1 MKKSIIFLFFTLFVV
16 SSAFAELTT
25 VKLKGQVKGL
35 TGKEVVLL
43 DGDRKSELARVTS
56 NGDSFALKANVEM
69 GDGRFYYLYIPA
81 LGDLGPSMKIPL
93 VYFFIDSP
101 TLEMNAEIVDG
112 NLKLLSVKG
121 SPTLNEYHALFAKNR
136 FTQEVEAAGIKYN
149 EAFHLYNSKAQTEEN
164 MKALKSA
171 SENLDKLYKQQIEEF
186 VKIIPQY
193 SKSDA
198 LMGIIYSFFYSSP
211 ADEVQKLLTT
221 FDKSMQ
227 KNYYA
232 KAMSDKINL
241 TKACEVG
248 QPAPDFEVKDLNG
261 NRVKL
266 SSLKGQYVL
275 IDFWA
280 SWCGPCRKEIP
291 NLKKV
296 YAEFKDKGL
305 KLVGLSIDDRE
316 ANWRKAVHEEQLDY
330 LQLWDPQKATM
341 KLYNYNGIPFIVL
354 ISPEGIILEKQL
366 RGADVRKK
374 VVQHM
379 LGNQFAIH
387 ATLDK
392 PFNGKVYLTCMKER
406 LTKIDSIAVNGNKF
420 SFTGNIDKADV
431 YRVMSRPFGFDASV
445 CVEPGGEYTISIL
458 GNRKV
463 EIEVVSGAEQKIIN
477 QHKALI
483 KPIEKKSEE
492 LSTRY
497 LEAEKKKDAA
507 TKESLMEEMS
517 KTFQEKEK
525 ATINYLNS
533 IPQSFASVVIAS
545 ELLLYQY
552 EDLKNIY
559 EKLDTISY
567 ANSYYFRS
575 FKKKYLEAADK
586 WIQGKTAIDF
596 TTTDIEGKQ
605 VKLSDFKGSYV
616 LLDFWASWCAPC
628 RKKAKELRA
637 IADQLRKKNIV
648 MFAVNMDDKRELWEK
663 ATEEDNIDWT
673 NTSELKKF
681 KDNKIA
687 ANYKVTQLPTLFL
700 LNPEGVIIKQS
711 PSIEE
716 LLKMPDVN

>member
-1 MKKSIIFLFFTLFVV
+1 MKKSILFLFFIILVV
-16 SSAFAELTT
+16 SSAFAGLTT
-25 VKLKGQVKGL
+25 IKLKGQVKGL
-35 TGKEVVLL
+35 SGKEVVLL
-43 DGDRKSELARVTS
+43 SEDRKSELARVKST
-56 NGDSFALKANVEM
+56 GDSFALKANVEM
-69 GDGRFYYLYIPA
+69 GDGRFYYIYIPA

-93 VYFFIDSP
+93 AYFFIDSP
-101 TLEMNAEIVDG
+101 ALEVNAEIVDG

-121 SPTLNEYHALFAKNR
+121 SPTLDEYHALYAKNP
-136 FTQEVEAAGIKYN
+136 FTKEVEAAGTKYN
-149 EAFHLYNSKAQTEEN
+149 EAFHLYNDKAQTEEN
-164 MKALKSA
+164 MKVLKAA

-186 VKIIPQY
+186 VKMIPQHP
-193 SKSDA
+193 KSDA

-211 ADEVQKLLTT
+211 ADEVQKLLNT

-232 KAMSDKINL
+232 KTMLNNINL

-261 NRVKL
+261 NPVKL
-266 SSLKGQYVL
+266 SSLRGQYVL

-296 YAEFKDKGL
+296 YAEFKEKGL
-305 KLVGLSIDDRE
+305 KLVGLSIDERE
-316 ANWRKAVHEEQLDY
+316 ADWRKAVKDEQLDY

-341 KLYNYNGIPFIVL
+341 ELYNYNGIPFIVL
-354 ISPEGIILEKQL
+354 ISPEGIILEKHL

-374 VVQHM
+374 VVQHI
-379 LGNQFAIH
+379 LGNKFAIH

-392 PFNGKVYLTCMKER
+392 PFNGKVYLACIKER
-406 LTKIDSIAVNGNKF
+406 FTKIDSVAVNGNQF
-420 SFTGNIDKADV
+420 SFTGTIDKADV
-431 YRVMSRPFGFDASV
+431 YRVMSRPFGFDASI
-445 CVEPGGEYTISIL
+445 CVEPGGEYKVSIL

-463 EIEVVSGAEQKIIN
+463 EIDVTSGTEQKVMN
-477 QHKALI
+477 QYHALT
-483 KPIEKKSEE
+483 KPFEEKSEA
-492 LSTRY
+492 LNARY
-497 LEAEKKKDAA
+497 AEAEKKKDAA

-525 ATINYLNS
+525 VVINYLNS
-533 IPQSFASVVIAS
+533 TPQSFASVVIAS

-559 EKLDTISY
+559 EKLDTLSY
-567 ANSYYFRS
+567 ADSYYFRS
-575 FKKKYLEAADK
+575 FKDKYQEAANK
-586 WIQGKTAIDF
+586 WIQGKAAINF
-596 TTTDIEGKQ
+596 TTTDINGKQ
-605 VKLSDFKGSYV
+605 VKLSDFKGKYV

-637 IADQLRKKNIV
+637 VADQLHKKNIV
-648 MFAVNMDDKRELWEK
+648 MFSISMDDRRDLWEK
-663 ATEEDNIDWT
+663 ATKEDKIDWT

-687 ANYKVTQLPTLFL
+687 ADYKVTQLPTLFL

>member
-1 MKKSIIFLFFTLFVV
+1 MKKSIIFLFLIVLIV
-16 SSAFAELTT
+16 SSAKAELTT

-35 TGKEVVLL
+35 SGKEVVLL
-43 DGDRKSELARVTS
+43 SEDRKSELARVKST
-56 NGDSFALKANVEM
+56 GDSFALKANVEM

-81 LGDLGPSMKIPL
+81 LGNLGPSMKIPL
-93 VYFFIDSP
+93 AYFFIDSSA
-101 TLEMNAEIVDG
+101 LEMNAEIVDG

-121 SPTLNEYHALFAKNR
+121 SPTFDEYHALYAKNP
-136 FTQEVEAAGIKYN
+136 FTKEVEAAGTKYN
-149 EAFHLYNSKAQTEEN
+149 EAFHLYNDKAQTEEN
-164 MKALKSA
+164 MKVLKAA
-171 SENLDKLYKQQIEEF
+171 SENLDKLYKQQVEEF
-186 VKIIPQY
+186 VKMIPQHP
-193 SKSDA
+193 KSDA
-198 LMGIIYSFFYSSP
+198 LMSIIYSFFYSSP
-211 ADEVQKLLTT
+211 ADEVQKLLKT
-221 FDKSMQ
+221 FDQRMQ

-232 KAMSDKINL
+232 KTMLDKISQ

-261 NRVKL
+261 NLVKL

-316 ANWRKAVHEEQLDY
+316 ANWRKAIQEEQLDY
-330 LQLWDPQKATM
+330 LQLWDPEKATM

-374 VVQHM
+374 VVKHM
-379 LGNQFAIH
+379 TGNRFTIH

-392 PFNGKVYLTCMKER
+392 PYNGKVYLSCMKDR
-406 LTKIDSIAVNGNKF
+406 LTKIDSVTVSGNKF
-420 SFTGNIDKADV
+420 SFTGNIDKVDN
-431 YRVMSRPFGFDASV
+431 YRLMSRPFAFDASI
-445 CVEPGGEYTISIL
+445 CVEPGGEYNVSIL
-458 GNRKV
+458 GNRNAEV
-463 EIEVVSGAEQKIIN
+463 EVVSGMEQKIMN
-477 QHKALI
+477 QYKALI
-483 KPIEKKSEE
+483 RPIEEKYEA

-497 LEAEKKKDAA
+497 MEAEKKKETK
-507 TKESLMEEMS
+507 TKETLMEEMS

-525 ATINYLNS
+525 AAINFLNS
-533 IPQSFASVVIAS
+533 NPQNFVSVVIAS

-552 EDLKNIY
+552 EDLKNLY

-567 ANSYYFRS
+567 ADSYYFRS
-575 FKKKYLEAADK
+575 FKKKYQEVADK
-586 WIQGKTAIDF
+586 WIQGKAAIDF
-596 TTTDIEGKQ
+596 TTTDINGKQ
-605 VKLSDFKGSYV
+605 VKLSDFRGKYV

-637 IADQLRKKNIV
+637 VADQLRKKNIV
-648 MFAVNMDDKRELWEK
+648 MFSISMDDRRDLWEK
-663 ATEEDNIDWT
+663 ATKEDNIDWT

-681 KDNKIA
+681 KENKIA
-687 ANYKVTQLPTLFL
+687 TDYKVTQLPTLFL

>member
-1 MKKSIIFLFFTLFVV
+1 MKKSILFLFFIVILV

-25 VKLKGQVKGL
+25 VTLKGQVKGL
-35 TGKEVVLL
+35 SGNEVVLL
-43 DGDRKSELARVTS
+43 DGDRKTELARVKS
-56 NGDSFALKANVEM
+56 SGDSFSLKANVEM
-69 GDGRFYYLYIPA
+69 GDGRFYYLYIPT

-101 TLEMNAEIVDG
+101 ALGMNAEIVDG

-121 SPTLNEYHALFAKNR
+121 SPTLDEYHALYAKNR
-136 FTQEVEAAGIKYN
+136 FTKEVEAAGAKYN
-149 EAFHLYNSKAQTEEN
+149 EAFEQYNSKAQTEEN
-164 MKALKSA
+164 MKALKAA
-171 SENLDKLYKQQIEEF
+171 SENLDKLYKQQVDDF
-186 VKIIPQY
+186 VKMIPQY
-193 SKSDA
+193 PKSNA
-198 LMGIIYSFFYSSP
+198 LMGIIYSFFYSSE
-211 ADEVQKLLTT
+211 ADEVQKLLNT

-232 KAMSDKINL
+232 KQMLDKINL

-248 QPAPDFEVKDLNG
+248 QPAPDFEAKDLNG
-261 NRVKL
+261 NLVKL

-275 IDFWA
+275 VDFWA

-316 ANWRKAVHEEQLDY
+316 ANWRKAVQEEQLDY

-366 RGADVRKK
+366 RGTDVRKK

-379 LGNQFAIH
+379 TGNRFTIH

-392 PFNGKVYLTCMKER
+392 AFTGKVYLSCIKDR
-406 LTKIDSIAVNGNKF
+406 LTRIDSVSVNGNQF
-420 SFTGNIDKADV
+420 SFTGSIDKVDV
-431 YRVMSRPFGFDASV
+431 YRVMSRPFAFDVSV
-445 CVEPGGEYTISIL
+445 CVEPGGEYNVSIQ
-458 GNRKV
+458 GNRKAD
-463 EIEVVSGAEQKIIN
+463 IEVMNGTEQKIMN
-477 QHKALI
+477 QYKALI
-483 KPIEKKSEE
+483 SPFEQKSEE

-497 LEAEKKKDAA
+497 METEKKKDTAA
-507 TKESLMEEMS
+507 KESLMEEMS

-525 ATINYLNS
+525 AAVNFLNS
-533 IPQSFASVVIAS
+533 TPQSFASVVIAS

-552 EDLKNIY
+552 EDLKKLY
-559 EKLDTISY
+559 EKFDTVSY
-567 ANSYYFRS
+567 ADSYYFRS
-575 FKKKYLEAADK
+575 FKKKYQEAADK
-586 WIQGKTAIDF
+586 WIQGKAAIDF
-596 TTTDIEGKQ
+596 TTTDINGKQ
-605 VKLSDFKGSYV
+605 VKLSDFRGKYV

-637 IADQLRKKNIV
+637 IADQLEKKNIV
-648 MFAVNMDDKRELWEK
+648 MFGISMDDKRELWEK
-663 ATEEDNIDWT
+663 ATKEDHIDWT

-681 KDNKIA
+681 KENKIA
-687 ANYKVTQLPTLFL
+687 TDYKVTQLPTLFL